1 MEYVLLLAIVVVF
14 LVFKDR
20 PVMVL
25 EFKDGELIKSK
36 GQVPTGFQKSC
47 QEIAHK
53 EPFSGRI
60 KVYKTRFATKFDFSK
75 TIPNKVKQRI
85 KNVFP
90 HNTPTSKRGK
100 RA

>member
-20 PVMVL
+20 PIMVL
-25 EFKDGELIKSK
+25 EFKGGELIKTK
-36 GQVPTGFQKSC
+36 GQVPTGFQIAC
-47 QEIAHK
+47 RDIAHK
-53 EPFSGRI
+53 TPFSGRV
-60 KVYKTRFATKFDFSK
+60 KVYKTRFVTKLDFSK
-75 TIPNKVKQRI
+75 NIPNKIKQRI

-90 HNTPTSKRGK
+90 HNIPTSKRGK